1 MQPNEI
7 RSDGARWWHDPL
19 NCRGPT
25 MSDESPT
32 ERIHED
38 ILDQAHEARER
49 WINWAAATAAILA
62 GLAAISSTLG
72 DSYLTKSSRAQIQS
86 NDQWSYYQA
95 KSIKSSILHAK
106 LELLEAA
113 GKSPSAADRAK
124 LDEYEHDLDALKTQA
139 EQSAAA
145 SEANL
150 VRHEVLQRGVTLFHI
165 AIAVVAI
172 AVLTR
177 LRSFWYLSIAA
188 GMVGVVFFVQG
199 LCFG

>member
-1 MQPNEI
+1 
-7 RSDGARWWHDPL
+7 
-19 NCRGPT
+19 

-95 KSIKSSILHAK
+95 KSIKASILHAK
-106 LELLEAA
+106 IELLAA
-113 GKSPSAADRAK
+113 GGKTQSEADRAK
-124 LDEYEHDLDALKTQA
+124 LDEYEHDLEALKTQA
-139 EQSAAA
+139 EQSAAM

-150 VRHEVLQRGVTLFHI
+150 GRHEVLQRGVTLFHI

-188 GMVGVVFFVQG
+188 GALGVVFLVQG
-199 LCFG
+199 LCCG